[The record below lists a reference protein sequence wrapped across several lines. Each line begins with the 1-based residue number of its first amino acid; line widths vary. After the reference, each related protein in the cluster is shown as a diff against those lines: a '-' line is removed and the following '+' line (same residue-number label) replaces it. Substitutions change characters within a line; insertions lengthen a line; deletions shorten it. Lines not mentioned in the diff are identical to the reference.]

1 MTDDGTKFDTIF
13 IYLHCNSIVMELK
26 KSKEADNERL
36 KGPAMMIGLLF
47 IGSLVLAS
55 FSYTTAIEREVK
67 DKVVENL
74 SEDSFEQEV
83 KEEVKQEQ
91 QEQTTVEVPPPPQEE
106 IIEEENKEEPP
117 KSTPPVP
124 PPVKIETEQ
133 VKVAEEIIEFPDVE
147 ASFPGGAAALK
158 QYIRDNVVYPEM
170 AMEMNEQGKVYLS
183 FVVEKDG
190 AITNIKVERGVSS
203 DLDREAKRVVRSM
216 PKWVPGET
224 KGKSVRTKCS
234 LPIVFVIQ

>member
-1 MTDDGTKFDTIF
+1 
-13 IYLHCNSIVMELK
+13 MELK
-26 KSKEADNERL
+26 KSKEADNERM
-36 KGPAMMIGLLF
+36 KGPVMMIGLLF
-47 IGSLVLAS
+47 VGSLVLAS
-55 FSYTTAIEREVK
+55 FSYTTAIEREMK

-91 QEQTTVEVPPPPQEE
+91 QQETTVEVPPPPQEE
-106 IIEEENKEEPP
+106 IVEEENKEEPP

-147 ASFPGGAAALK
+147 AAFPGGAAALK
-158 QYIRDNVVYPEM
+158 QFIRDNVVYPEM

-190 AITNIKVERGVSS
+190 SISNIKVERGVSA

-216 PKWVPGET
+216 PNWVPGEQ

>member
-1 MTDDGTKFDTIF
+1 MDDGTKFDTIF

-26 KSKEADNERL
+26 KSKEADNESL

-55 FSYTTAIEREVK
+55 FSYTTAIEREVN

-74 SEDSFEQEV
+74 SEDSFEQQAEEP
-83 KEEVKQEQ
+83 KEEPPQ
-91 QEQTTVEVPPPPQEE
+91 QETAVEVPPPPAEE
-106 IIEEENKEEPP
+106 IVEEENKEEPP
-117 KSTPPVP
+117 KKIVPVP
-124 PPVKIETEQ
+124 PPVVVEKEQ

-147 ASFPGGAAALK
+147 ASYPGGAAALK

-190 AITNIKVERGVSS
+190 KITNIKVERGVSS

>member
-1 MTDDGTKFDTIF
+1 
-13 IYLHCNSIVMELK
+13 MELK
-26 KSKEADNERL
+26 KSKEADNERMR
-36 KGPAMMIGLLF
+36 GPVMMIGLLF
-47 IGSLVLAS
+47 VGSLILAS
-55 FSYTTAIEREVK
+55 FSYTTAIEREMK
-67 DKVVENL
+67 DRVVENL

-83 KEEVKQEQ
+83 KEEVKEEPPQ
-91 QEQTTVEVPPPPQEE
+91 QETTVEVPPPPQED

-158 QYIRDNVVYPEM
+158 QFIRDNVVYPEM

-190 AITNIKVERGVSS
+190 SITNIKVERGVSA

>member
-1 MTDDGTKFDTIF
+1 
-13 IYLHCNSIVMELK
+13 
-26 KSKEADNERL
+26 
-36 KGPAMMIGLLF
+36 MMIGLLF
-47 IGSLVLAS
+47 VGSLILAS
-55 FSYTTAIEREVK
+55 FSYTTAIEREMK
-67 DKVVENL
+67 DRVVENL

-83 KEEVKQEQ
+83 KEEVKEEPPQ
-91 QEQTTVEVPPPPQEE
+91 QETTVEVPPPPQED

-158 QYIRDNVVYPEM
+158 QFIRDNVVYPEM

-190 AITNIKVERGVSS
+190 SITNIKVERGVSS

>member
-1 MTDDGTKFDTIF
+1 
-13 IYLHCNSIVMELK
+13 MELK
-26 KSKEADNERL
+26 KSKEADNEKMR
-36 KGPAMMIGLLF
+36 GPVMMIGLLF
-47 IGSLVLAS
+47 VGSLVLAS

-74 SEDSFEQEV
+74 SEDSFEQQV

-91 QEQTTVEVPPPPQEE
+91 QEQTTVDVPPPPQEE
-106 IIEEENKEEPP
+106 IVEEENKEEPP

-133 VKVAEEIIEFPDVE
+133 VQVAEEIIEFPDVE

-158 QYIRDNVVYPEM
+158 QFIRDNVVYPEM

-190 AITNIKVERGVSS
+190 SITNIKVERGVSS

-216 PKWVPGET
+216 PNWVPGET

>member
-1 MTDDGTKFDTIF
+1 
-13 IYLHCNSIVMELK
+13 MELK
-26 KSKEADNERL
+26 KSKEADNERI

-55 FSYTTAIEREVK
+55 FSYTTAIDRK
-67 DKVVENL
+67 MSDKLVENL
-74 SEDSFEQEV
+74 SEDSFEQTQ
-83 KEEVKQEQ
+83 EEPEEEPPQE
-91 QEQTTVEVPPPPQEE
+91 ETAVEVPPPPAEE
-106 IIEEENKEEPP
+106 ILEEENKEEPP
-117 KSTPPVP
+117 KKIVPVP
-124 PPVKIETEQ
+124 PPVKIATEQ
-133 VKVAEEIIEFPDVE
+133 TKITEEIIEFPDVE

-190 AITNIKVERGVSS
+190 KITNIKIERGVSS
-203 DLDREAKRVVRSM
+203 DLDKEAKRVVRSM
-216 PKWVPGET
+216 PKWIPGET

>member
-1 MTDDGTKFDTIF
+1 
-13 IYLHCNSIVMELK
+13 MELK

-91 QEQTTVEVPPPPQEE
+91 PEQTTVEVPPPPQEE

-158 QYIRDNVVYPEM
+158 QFIRDNVVYPEM

-190 AITNIKVERGVSS
+190 SITNIKVERGVSS
-203 DLDREAKRVVRSM
+203 DLDREAKRVVRTM

>member
-1 MTDDGTKFDTIF
+1 
-13 IYLHCNSIVMELK
+13 MELK
-26 KSKEADNERL
+26 KSKEADNERI

-55 FSYTTAIEREVK
+55 FSYTTAIDRK
-67 DKVVENL
+67 TSDKLVENL
-74 SEDSFEQEV
+74 SEDSFEQTQ
-83 KEEVKQEQ
+83 EEPEEEPPQE
-91 QEQTTVEVPPPPQEE
+91 ETALEVPPPPAEE
-106 IIEEENKEEPP
+106 ILEEENKEEPP
-117 KSTPPVP
+117 KKIVPVP
-124 PPVKIETEQ
+124 PPVKIATEQ
-133 VKVAEEIIEFPDVE
+133 TQIAEEIIEFPDVE

-190 AITNIKVERGVSS
+190 KITNIKIERGVSS
-203 DLDREAKRVVRSM
+203 DLDKEAKRVVRSM
-216 PKWVPGET
+216 PKWIPGET

>member
-1 MTDDGTKFDTIF
+1 
-13 IYLHCNSIVMELK
+13 MELK

>member
-1 MTDDGTKFDTIF
+1 
-13 IYLHCNSIVMELK
+13 MELK
-26 KSKEADNERL
+26 KSKEVDNERMR
-36 KGPAMMIGLLF
+36 GPVMMIGLLF
-47 IGSLVLAS
+47 VGSLILAS
-55 FSYTTAIEREVK
+55 FSYTTAIEREMK
-67 DKVVENL
+67 DRVVENL

-83 KEEVKQEQ
+83 KEEVKEEPPQ
-91 QEQTTVEVPPPPQEE
+91 QETTVEVPPPPQED

-158 QYIRDNVVYPEM
+158 QFIRDNVVYPEM

-190 AITNIKVERGVSS
+190 SITNIKVERGVSS

>member
-1 MTDDGTKFDTIF
+1 
-13 IYLHCNSIVMELK
+13 
-26 KSKEADNERL
+26 
-36 KGPAMMIGLLF
+36 MIGLLF